1 MNVALR
7 IDLSEGIDPAKT
19 KTNCKELLSANIL
32 FLNLGF
38 KFQTFVMVL
47 MI

>member
-19 KTNCKELLSANIL
+19 KTNCKELLSANIR
-32 FLNLGF
+32 FLIVDLNF
-38 KFQTFVMVL
+38 KL
-47 MI
+47 L